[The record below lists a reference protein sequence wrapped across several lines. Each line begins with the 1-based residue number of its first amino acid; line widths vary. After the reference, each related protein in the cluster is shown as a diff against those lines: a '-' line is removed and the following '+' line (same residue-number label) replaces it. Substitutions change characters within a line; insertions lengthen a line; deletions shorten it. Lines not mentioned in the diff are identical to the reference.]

1 VSDICAPPTVT
12 VVQTA
17 FASDRTTRVESVTL
31 DSNGL
36 SISVS
41 SQLWDAR
48 VRFEQTYGFRV
59 LDELD
64 LTEFW
69 SHCTLEDGWLFE
81 VTSGGWKEL
90 ELTRPHFH
98 SGRQDWVRE
107 YLVVGLNECVSV
119 LTKEEPSVLAAAPSN
134 PSLQPT
140 AFGGG

>member
-1 VSDICAPPTVT
+1 MLDNFAPPAVT

-17 FASDRTTRVESVTL
+17 FEPDRTTRVESVTL

-41 SQLWDAR
+41 SQRWDAR

-69 SHCTLEDGWLFE
+69 SRCTLDDGWLFE

-90 ELTRPHFH
+90 ELTRPYFY

-119 LTKEEPSVLAAAPSN
+119 LTKEVPSVLATAPSD

>member
-1 VSDICAPPTVT
+1 MLDNFAPPAVT

-17 FASDRTTRVESVTL
+17 FEPDRTTRVESVTL

-41 SQLWDAR
+41 SQRWDAR

-69 SHCTLEDGWLFE
+69 SRCTLDDGWLFE

-90 ELTRPHFH
+90 ELTRPYF
-98 SGRQDWVRE
+98 
-107 YLVVGLNECVSV
+107 
-119 LTKEEPSVLAAAPSN
+119 
-134 PSLQPT
+134 
-140 AFGGG
+140 